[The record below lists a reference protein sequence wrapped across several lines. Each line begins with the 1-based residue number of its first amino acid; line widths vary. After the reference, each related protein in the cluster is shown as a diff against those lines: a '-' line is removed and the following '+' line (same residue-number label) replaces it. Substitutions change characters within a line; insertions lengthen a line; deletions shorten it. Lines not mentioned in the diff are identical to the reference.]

1 MPRRRSDKIEP
12 VLLVEV
18 DEHLGV
24 AMSREGVPGPLEVM
38 PELAVV
44 VELAVLDD
52 LDAAV
57 LVADRLVAGLEVDD
71 REAARGEADAA
82 VDE

>member
-1 MPRRRSDKIEP
+1 MT
-12 VLLVEV
+12 
-18 DEHLGV
+18 
-24 AMSREGVPGPLEVM
+24 GPLEVT

-44 VELAVLDD
+44 VELSVLDD
-52 LDAAV
+52 LDASV

-71 REAARGEADAA
+71 RETARGEADAA

>member
-1 MPRRRSDKIEP
+1 M
-12 VLLVEV
+12 LLVEV
-18 DEHLGV
+18 DEHLRV
-24 AMSREGVPGPLEVM
+24 AVSREGVTGPLEVV

-57 LVADRLVAGLEVDD
+57 LVADWLVAGLEVDD
-71 REAARGEADAA
+71 RETARGEADTA